1 MQAILAEK
9 RRKLLEGGVAIQ
21 QQFRNE
27 IDPAL
32 LERFSETER
41 VRNYPDPLVFHAF
54 LFQVSGDDSSCA
66 NAVAQVQQWAARENL
81 PVPSSSTASYCEARA
96 ALPIEMLQAVHRSLC
111 QQLDAN
117 LPEASRW
124 RGLRPLVE
132 DGAGFA
138 VDFGRLAQAVLEGG
152 ARLVFLCSPGNPTGN
167 ALALGDVAAL
177 ANRLRGRALVVVD
190 EAYGEFSAMPSAT
203 ALLEDHE
210 NIAVLRTLSK
220 AHALAGARIGVG
232 IANAALV
239 GVLRSCQAPYPVP
252 APCTEVALAALH
264 PEALAHTAE
273 NIGQLLGE
281 RARVAGELAE
291 LPGVKRVYPSQGN
304 FLLVRFD
311 DAGVAYDRLLAAGI
325 VVRDQRSA
333 PGLGDALRI
342 TIGTPEQNER
352 VLQVLQ
358 GHVQEQT

>member
-1 MQAILAEK
+1 MSTVLELVRKDLRGFAGYASARSRALRGQTWLNANESAWSSPADPDGLCARYPEPQPTALVEALAGLYGCAPEQLLVGRGSDEAIDLLVRALCAPG
-9 RRKLLEGGVAIQ
+9 RDAVAITPPVFGMYAVAAQLQGAPLLEV
-21 QQFRNE
+21 
-27 IDPAL
+27 
-32 LERFSETER
+32 
-41 VRNYPDPLVFHAF
+41 
-54 LFQVSGDDSSCA
+54 
-66 NAVAQVQQWAARENL
+66 
-81 PVPSSSTASYCEARA
+81 
-96 ALPIEMLQAVHRSLC
+96 
-111 QQLDAN
+111 
-117 LPEASRW
+117 
-124 RGLRPLVE
+124 PLVE

-190 EAYGEFSAMPSAT
+190 EAYGEFSAVPSAT

-220 AHALAGARIGVG
+220 AHALAGARIGVV

-252 APCTEVALAALH
+252 APCTEVALAALR

-273 NIGQLLGE
+273 SIGQVLGE
-281 RARVAGELAE
+281 RARMGARLAE
-291 LPGVKRVYPSQGN
+291 LPEVKRVHPSHGN
-304 FLLVRFD
+304 FLLVRFE
-311 DAGVAYDRLLAAGI
+311 DAAVAFDRLLAAGI

-333 PGLGDALRI
+333 RGLGDALRI
-342 TIGTPEQNER
+342 TIGTPQQNER
-352 VLQVLQ
+352 VLQVLRR
-358 GHVQEQT
+358 HAREQA